1 MKVRKIEISPK
12 TIVFT
17 VTFLLSLVLL
27 WQIRSIIVVLFISFV
42 LMQALNPLV
51 TRLEKIKVPRV
62 LSILLIYIILLTLF
76 SFAIAGIVPILVE
89 QTSSLVNS
97 LPEFLNNT
105 KINDFKILGQSPI
118 NISSQLKILE
128 NVPGGIAKTA
138 VSIVSNVLSGV
149 IILVLTFYLL
159 LEKKNFPK
167 YGQKF
172 FGDQGQEKFLAII
185 DNLESRLGH
194 WVLAEFFL
202 MTIIGILSYLGYLFL
217 GLKYAV
223 PLAILAGILEA
234 VPTIGPIITTVLA
247 GLLGLTIS
255 PLTGLLAVVWGII
268 VQQLENNIIVPKIMK
283 STIGFNPLV
292 TIILIAIGAK
302 LAGVG
307 GAVLALPVFLTFQS
321 IFNIIF
327 NKNFNK
333 KIS

>member
-12 TIVFT
+12 TVIFT
-17 VTFLLSLVLL
+17 VVFLLSLVLL
-27 WQIRSIIVVLFISFV
+27 WQIRSIIVLLFISFV
-42 LMQALNPLV
+42 LMQAINPLV
-51 TRLEKIKVPRV
+51 TRFERIKIPRV
-62 LSILLIYIILLTLF
+62 ISILLIYILLLTAL

-89 QTSSLVNS
+89 QTNALAKS
-97 LPEFLNNT
+97 LPDFISNSKFNE
-105 KINDFKILGQSPI
+105 FKILGESPI
-118 NISSQLKILE
+118 NLSSQLKILE
-128 NVPGGIAKTA
+128 NIPGGIAKTA
-138 VSIVSNVLSGV
+138 LSLVSNILSGV

-167 YGQKF
+167 YGLKF

-202 MTIIGILSYLGYLFL
+202 MTIIGVLSYVGYMFL

-223 PLAILAGILEA
+223 PLAILAGVLEA
-234 VPTIGPIITTVLA
+234 VPTIGPIIATVLA

-255 PLTGLLAVVWGII
+255 PLTALLAVIWGII

-292 TIILIAIGAK
+292 TILLIAIGAQ

-307 GAVLALPVFLTFQS
+307 GAVLALPVFLTIES
-321 IFNIIF
+321 IFKIVF
-327 NKNFNK
+327 SKSLNK
-333 KIS
+333 KS

>member
-1 MKVRKIEISPK
+1 MKIRKIEISPK
-12 TIVFT
+12 TIIFT
-17 VTFLLSLVLL
+17 VVFLLSLILL
-27 WQIRSIIVVLFISFV
+27 WQIRSIIILLFISFV

-51 TRLEKIKVPRV
+51 TRLEKIKIPRV
-62 LSILLIYIILLTLF
+62 VSILLIYIILLTAL

-89 QTSSLVNS
+89 QTNSLVKS
-97 LPEFLNNT
+97 LPDFISNS
-105 KINDFKILGQSPI
+105 KINEFKILGESPI
-118 NISSQLKILE
+118 NLSSQLKILE
-128 NVPGGIAKTA
+128 NIPGGIAKTA
-138 VSIVSNVLSGV
+138 VSVVSNVLSGV

-172 FGDQGQEKFLAII
+172 FGDQGQEKFLAIV

-202 MTIIGILSYLGYLFL
+202 MTIIGVLSYLGYMFL

-223 PLAILAGILEA
+223 PLAILAGVLEA
-234 VPTIGPIITTVLA
+234 VPTIGPIIATVLA

-255 PLTGLLAVVWGII
+255 PLTALLALIWGII

-292 TIILIAIGAK
+292 TILLIAIGAQ

-307 GAVLALPVFLTFQS
+307 GAILALPVFLTIES
-321 IFNIIF
+321 IFKIIF
-327 NKNFNK
+327 SKSLNK
-333 KIS
+333 KS

>member
-12 TIVFT
+12 TIIFT
-17 VTFLLSLVLL
+17 VVFLLSLVLL
-27 WQIRSIIVVLFISFV
+27 WQIRSIIVLLFISFV

-51 TRLEKIKVPRV
+51 TRLEKIKIPRV
-62 LSILLIYIILLTLF
+62 VSILLIYIILLTALSF
-76 SFAIAGIVPILVE
+76 SIAGIVPILVD
-89 QTSSLVNS
+89 QTNALIKS
-97 LPEFLNNT
+97 LPEFLNNA
-105 KINDFKILGQSPI
+105 KINNFKILGESPI
-118 NISSQLKILE
+118 NLSSQLKILE
-128 NVPGGIAKTA
+128 NIPGGIAKTA
-138 VSIVSNVLSGV
+138 VSVVSNVFSGV

-167 YGQKF
+167 YGLKF
-172 FGDQGQEKFLAII
+172 FGDQGQEKFLAIV

-202 MTIIGILSYLGYLFL
+202 MTIIGVLSYLGYMFL

-223 PLAILAGILEA
+223 PLAILAGVLEA
-234 VPTIGPIITTVLA
+234 VPTIGPIIATVLA

-255 PLTGLLAVVWGII
+255 PLTALLAIIWGII

-292 TIILIAIGAK
+292 TILLIAIGAQ

-307 GAVLALPVFLTFQS
+307 GAVLALPVFLTIES
-321 IFNIIF
+321 IFKIIF
-327 NKNFNK
+327 SKSLNK
-333 KIS
+333 KS